1 MIKTADLK
9 YLFEPESVAVIGASH
24 NKDKIGYKILDNIVH
39 SKYKGK
45 IYPVNPEGGKIL
57 GLKTYK
63 TAGEI
68 EGNIDLACIAIPA
81 KYVLDAVKEL
91 GNKKAK
97 FLSIISS
104 GFSEIGNHK
113 DENEIVEYALA
124 HGMRV
129 LGPNIFGTY
138 SAKAPINASF
148 GPSDITPGSIAFITQ
163 SGAIG
168 TSLIGKTKFED
179 IGLSSIISLG
189 NKSDIDEAD
198 LMEYLITD
206 NETRIILMYIEGV
219 KNGEKF
225 IGALKKA
232 MGKKPIIVI
241 KSGRSKTG
249 AKAAASHTGSLAGND
264 EIFSDIMRQYGVI
277 RAETIQEA
285 LNWCK
290 FLSVTPVPKG
300 ENTVI
305 ITNGGGLGVMAA
317 DACEKYKV
325 TLYDDIE
332 NLKKLFKDEVPA
344 FGSAKN
350 PVDLTGQARA
360 EDYEKAINA
369 ALRAEN
375 IHTIVCQGCESAVL
389 DIKKVFSLI
398 ENIFADKNLPKP
410 IVLSFLGG
418 EKMEGEILFYK
429 TRGLPV
435 FSDVYDAISCLG
447 ASYKNYRNIKYKS
460 GGADDT
466 DFSQYA
472 IDFAAIDAVI
482 DKVKADKR
490 QFLFSFEGMAILRAL
505 GVDGP
510 KSFLANNIEQ
520 SIKYAEEIGY
530 PVVMKIVSRDILHK
544 SDAGGIALNLENKN
558 EVMDAY
564 QAIMH
569 NCRRY
574 NPYAKIDGIEV
585 AEMVVKKGLET
596 IVGAR
601 RDNIFGPIVMFG
613 MGGIYVEVMK
623 DVSFRAFPLNRK
635 EVPEM
640 ISQIKSYPLLLGVR
654 GEKRKDIDGI
664 IDVIIKAGIILRK
677 YKDISDIEI
686 NPLIA
691 YEEGEGV
698 KTLDA
703 RIILSPTD
711 AGARQKIEEVN
722 K

>member
-1 MIKTADLK
+1 MKNSDLK
-9 YLFEPESVAVIGASH
+9 YLFEPRSVAVIGASH
-24 NKDKIGYKILDNIVH
+24 NKEKIGYKILENIVK
-39 SKYKGK
+39 SKYAGN
-45 IYPVNPEGGKIL
+45 IYPVNSDGGKIL
-57 GLKTYK
+57 GINACK
-63 TAGEI
+63 AIGELAD
-68 EGNIDLACIAIPA
+68 NIDLVCIAIPA
-81 KYVLDAVKEL
+81 KYVFGAVKEL
-91 GNKKAK
+91 AGKKAK
-97 FLSIISS
+97 FLSIITS
-104 GFSEIGNHK
+104 GFSEIGNTK
-113 DENEIVEYALA
+113 DEHEIVNYALE

-138 SAKAPINASF
+138 SAKAQINASF
-148 GPSDITPGSIAFITQ
+148 GPQDITPGYIAFITQ
-163 SGAIG
+163 SGALGI
-168 TSLIGKTKFED
+168 SLIGKTRFEN

-198 LMEYLITD
+198 LLDYLIMD
-206 NETRIILMYIEGV
+206 NQTKIILMYIEGV

-232 MGKKPIIVI
+232 MGRKPIIVI

-264 EIFSDIMRQYGVI
+264 EIFSDIMNQYGVI
-277 RAETIQEA
+277 RAESIQEA

-290 FLSVTPVPKG
+290 FISVTPVPKG

-325 TLYDDIE
+325 ALYDDIE
-332 NLKKLFKDEVPA
+332 NLKKLFKDAVPA
-344 FGSAKN
+344 FGSIKN

-360 EDYEKAINA
+360 EDYEKSINA
-369 ALRAEN
+369 ALKADK
-375 IHTIVCQGCESAVL
+375 IHTIVCQGCEAAVL
-389 DIKKVFSLI
+389 DTKKIFSMVD
-398 ENIFADKNLPKP
+398 NIFKGQALPKP
-410 IVLSFLGG
+410 IVMSFLGG
-418 EKMEGEILFYK
+418 AKMEGEILFYK
-429 TRGLPV
+429 TKGLPV

-460 GGADDT
+460 GGADDA
-466 DFSQYA
+466 DINQYA
-472 IDFAAIDAVI
+472 IDFVAIDAVI
-482 DKVKADKR
+482 NKVKADKR
-490 QFLFSFEGMAILRAL
+490 QFLFSFEGMAILKAL
-505 GVDGP
+505 GVNGP
-510 KSFLANNIEQ
+510 KSFLANSIEQ

-569 NCRRY
+569 NCRKY

-585 AEMVVKKGLET
+585 AEMVMKKGLET

-601 RDNIFGPIVMFG
+601 RDGIFGPIVMFG

-698 KTLDA
+698 KALDA
-703 RIILSPTD
+703 RIILSP
-711 AGARQKIEEVN
+711 AAVGAR
-722 K
+722 